1 MQEKSEQ
8 PSALTISA
16 HPHVVDYFTQ
26 ALDHA
31 TIDYLIDTVMY
42 LSIGSDEAD
51 MLTAKDR
58 SDILFMAKN
67 IRTIMHSMAD

>member
-1 MQEKSEQ
+1 
-8 PSALTISA
+8 
-16 HPHVVDYFTQ
+16 
-26 ALDHA
+26 
-31 TIDYLIDTVMY
+31 MY

-67 IRTIMHSMAD
+67 VRTLMHSMAD